1 MLYPHARLHLAVGG
15 QSEAF
20 GTEAQG
26 REEIPTGYLRL
37 MVNSGWKTY
46 YDDVQKDSKKNP
58 EIVEAFDEAR
68 KAQRKTQEEVA
79 HESEKSALSHYGA
92 KRRYYGKAILP
103 PFDGVSDEN
112 SELIRDYVAFEFMGY
127 SQTKIIEKLQEGNFT
142 DKKYQAI
149 RATLMRYPKAVEAA
163 REEASKQCML
173 RYHQNLWVIRA
184 ALTDAGPK
192 AISTIIEL
200 MGNKDVA
207 PGTRLKAST
216 EVLKMLNVA
225 GTASA
230 GSEQVKFE
238 IAGAIRDAR
247 EEVKSDRIVEA
258 EDAEVI
264 EDGDAGDSSSDEQD
278 GG

>member
-1 MLYPHARLHLAVGG
+1 
-15 QSEAF
+15 
-20 GTEAQG
+20 
-26 REEIPTGYLRL
+26 